1 MFDGLIKISLFE
13 AGDIIIIIIII
24 IITMMNIIIVVICY
38 LAKAAAELIRTLLQL
53 PTTLCFVSLLLV
65 VLNVL

>member
-13 AGDIIIIIIII
+13 AGDIIIIIII